1 MKVRDLM
8 STEVATVRRND
19 RLLIADDLM
28 RLGRIRHTPVL
39 EDESDEVV
47 GILSQRDL
55 FRGALARAL
64 GYGERAQH
72 KVLGMLFV
80 KDVMTT
86 DPITTTPEAPLA
98 DAARLMLERRIGCLP
113 VVSEGKLVGI
123 LTEGDFVCLALRREL
138 QDAPA
143 R

>member
-1 MKVRDLM
+1 MRVRDLM

-19 RLLIADDLM
+19 KLVIADDLM

-39 EDESDEVV
+39 DDHSDDLV

-55 FRGALARAL
+55 FRGALARSL
-64 GYGERAQH
+64 GYGGHAQQR
-72 KVLGMLFV
+72 VLGMLVV

-86 DPITTTPEAPLA
+86 DPATASPDEPLA
-98 DAARLMLERRIGCLP
+98 DAARRMIERKIGCLP
-113 VVSEGKLVGI
+113 VLEDGKLVGI
-123 LTEGDFVCLALRREL
+123 LTESDFVQLALRETR
-138 QDAPA
+138 